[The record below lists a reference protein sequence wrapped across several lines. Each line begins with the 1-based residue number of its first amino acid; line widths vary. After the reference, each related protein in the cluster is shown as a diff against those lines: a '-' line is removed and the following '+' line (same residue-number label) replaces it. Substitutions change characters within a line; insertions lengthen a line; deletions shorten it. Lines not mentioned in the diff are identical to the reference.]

1 MQEMN
6 LSFYIARRYLLGKKS
21 QNAINII
28 SGISV
33 LGVTVGTMALVI
45 VLSVFNGFDSV
56 VKSLFNAF
64 DPDIEISPAEGKTF
78 IPRPSTLDSLR
89 SLPGV
94 QAVSEVVEENVLL
107 LYGDKQHIATIKGV
121 DDAFMEVSG
130 IDTMIYDGSMKL
142 KDANRPYAV
151 VGQGVAYSL
160 RIGLNFVDPL
170 FVYTID
176 RKARF
181 SMANPEEAIRRD
193 FIYPAGIFAI
203 EQDFD
208 SRYVIAPMEFVR
220 ELLSYDQETTFL
232 EIKLDPRYP
241 AQKVQEQITGIV
253 GDGFHV
259 KNRQQQN
266 ELFYRVMKSEKWA
279 IFLILTFILI
289 IASFNIIGSLSMLI
303 IDKKRDIR
311 SLRNMGANNRLI
323 KRIFLMEGWMISII
337 GSILGMVLGTFVCW
351 LQQRFELIKLSGS
364 GTFVIDAY
372 PVKIEAVD
380 ILLIW
385 ITVLL
390 IGWIAA
396 RYPVKQISRRYL
408 ERIEHDAIV

>member
-1 MQEMN
+1 MN

-33 LGVTVGTMALVI
+33 VGVTVGTMALVI
-45 VLSVFNGFDSV
+45 VLSVFNGFDQV
-56 VKSLFNAF
+56 VKSLFSSF
-64 DPDIEISPAEGKTF
+64 DPDIKISAVEGKTF
-78 IPRPSTLDSLR
+78 VPETRDLEEIRTH
-89 SLPGV
+89 PGV
-94 QAVSEVVEENVLL
+94 IALSEVLEENVLL

-121 DDAFMEVSG
+121 DEDFVKVSG
-130 IDTMIYDGSMKL
+130 LDSMIYDGEMKL
-142 KDANRPYAV
+142 KDHNRSYAV

-160 RIGLNFVDPL
+160 RVGLSFIDPL

-176 RKARF
+176 RKARIN
-181 SMANPEEAIRRD
+181 MAQPEESIRRD
-193 FIYPAGIFAI
+193 FLYPSGIFAI

-208 SRYVIAPMEFVR
+208 SRYIITSTEFVR
-220 ELLSYDQETTFL
+220 ELLSYDQEVSFL
-232 EIKLDPRYP
+232 EIKLDPRFP
-241 AQKVQEQITGIV
+241 ADKVQEEIIAIMGM
-253 GDGFHV
+253 DFHV

-303 IDKKRDIR
+303 IDKKKDIL
-311 SLRNMGANNRLI
+311 SLRNMGANSRLI
-323 KRIFLMEGWMISII
+323 ERIFLAEGWLISLI
-337 GSILGMVLGTFVCW
+337 GSVLGMALGTAVSW
-351 LQQRFELIKLSGS
+351 IQQRFGLIQLSGS

-372 PVKIEAVD
+372 PVKIEMVD

-385 ITVLL
+385 LTVLL

-396 RYPVKQISRRYL
+396 RYPVKQISRKYL
-408 ERIEHDAIV
+408 KSLESNGIV

>member
-1 MQEMN
+1 VQEMN

-28 SGISV
+28 SGISI

-64 DPDIEISPAEGKTF
+64 DPDIKISAEEGKTF
-78 IPRPSTLDSLR
+78 IPGDSALNALR

-94 QAVSEVVEENVLL
+94 LAVSEVLEENVLL

-121 DDAFMEVSG
+121 DDSFEEVTG
-130 IDTMIYDGSMKL
+130 IDSMIYDGSMKL

-181 SMANPEEAIRRD
+181 SMANPEESIRRD
-193 FIYPAGIFAI
+193 FIYPSGIFAI

-208 SRYVIAPMEFVR
+208 SRYVIAPIEFVR
-220 ELLSYDQETTFL
+220 KLLSYDREVSSL
-232 EIKLDPRYP
+232 EIKLDPGYP
-241 AQKVQEQITGIV
+241 AQKVQEQIEGIMGTGL
-253 GDGFHV
+253 HV
-259 KNRQQQN
+259 RNRQQQN

-303 IDKKRDIR
+303 IDKKKDIH
-311 SLRNMGANNRLI
+311 SLRNMGANNKLI
-323 KRIFLMEGWMISII
+323 KRIFLMEGWMISVI
-337 GSILGMVLGTFVCW
+337 GSVFGLILGTVICW
-351 LQQRFELIKLSGS
+351 IQQRYELIKLSGS

-372 PVKIEAVD
+372 PVKIETID
-380 ILLIW
+380 IFLIW

-390 IGWIAA
+390 IGFIAA
-396 RYPVKQISRRYL
+396 RYPVRQISRKYL
-408 ERIEHDAIV
+408 KRIEQDVIV

>member
-1 MQEMN
+1 VN

-33 LGVTVGTMALVI
+33 VGVSVGTMALVI
-45 VLSVFNGFDSV
+45 VLSVFNGFDQV
-56 VKSLFNAF
+56 VKSLFSSF
-64 DPDIEISPAEGKTF
+64 DPDIKISVVEGKTF
-78 IPRPSTLDSLR
+78 IPGESVSRKIL

-94 QAVSEVVEENVLL
+94 AAISEVVEENVLL

-121 DDAFMEVSG
+121 DEAFEVVSG
-130 IDTMIYDGSMKL
+130 IDSMIYEGTMKL
-142 KDANRPYAV
+142 KDRNRSYAV

-160 RIGLNFVDPL
+160 RIGLSFIDPL

-181 SMANPEEAIRRD
+181 NMAQPEESIRRD
-193 FIYPAGIFAI
+193 FIYPSGIFSI
-203 EQDFD
+203 EQGFD
-208 SRYVIAPMEFVR
+208 SRYIITSIEFVR
-220 ELLSYDQETTFL
+220 ELLSYENEVSFL
-232 EIKLDPRYP
+232 EIKLDPGF
-241 AQKVQEQITGIV
+241 AADKVQQQITAIV
-253 GDGFHV
+253 GPGFYV

-303 IDKKRDIR
+303 IDKKSDIVT
-311 SLRNMGANNRLI
+311 LRNMGANRRLI
-323 KRIFLMEGWMISII
+323 ENIFLVEGLLISVI
-337 GSILGMVLGTFVCW
+337 GSLLGMALGTGISW
-351 LQQRFELIKLSGS
+351 IQQRFGLIKLSGS
-364 GTFVIDAY
+364 GTFIIDAY
-372 PVKIEAVD
+372 PVQIEAID

-396 RYPVKQISRRYL
+396 RYPVKQISRKYIKS
-408 ERIEHDAIV
+408 IEKDGIV

>member
-1 MQEMN
+1 MN

-33 LGVTVGTMALVI
+33 VGVSVGTMALVI
-45 VLSVFNGFDSV
+45 VLSVFNGFDQV
-56 VKSLFNAF
+56 VKSLFSSF
-64 DPDIEISPAEGKTF
+64 DPDIKISAIEGKTF
-78 IPRPSTLDSLR
+78 VPGESMSSKIL

-94 QAVSEVVEENVLL
+94 AAMSEVVEENVLL
-107 LYGDKQHIATIKGV
+107 LYGEKQHIATIKGV
-121 DDAFMEVSG
+121 DEAFEMVSG
-130 IDTMIYDGSMKL
+130 IDSMIYEGAMKL
-142 KDANRPYAV
+142 KDRNRAYAV

-160 RIGLNFVDPL
+160 RIGLSFVDPL

-176 RKARF
+176 RKARIN
-181 SMANPEEAIRRD
+181 MAQPEESIRRD
-193 FIYPAGIFAI
+193 FIYPSGIFSI
-203 EQDFD
+203 EQGFD
-208 SRYVIAPMEFVR
+208 SRYIITPIEFVR
-220 ELLSYDQETTFL
+220 ELLSYENEVSFL
-232 EIKLDPRYP
+232 EIKLDPGF
-241 AQKVQEQITGIV
+241 AADKVQEQITAIV
-253 GDGFHV
+253 GQDFHV

-303 IDKKRDIR
+303 IDKKNDIVT
-311 SLRNMGANNRLI
+311 LRNMGANRSLI
-323 KRIFLMEGWMISII
+323 ENIFLVEGLLISVI
-337 GSILGMVLGTFVCW
+337 GSLLGMAMGTGISW
-351 LQQRFELIKLSGS
+351 IQQRFGLIKLSGS

-372 PVKIEAVD
+372 PVQIEAVD

-390 IGWIAA
+390 IGWLAA
-396 RYPVKQISRRYL
+396 RYPVKQISRKYIKS
-408 ERIEHDAIV
+408 IEKDGIV